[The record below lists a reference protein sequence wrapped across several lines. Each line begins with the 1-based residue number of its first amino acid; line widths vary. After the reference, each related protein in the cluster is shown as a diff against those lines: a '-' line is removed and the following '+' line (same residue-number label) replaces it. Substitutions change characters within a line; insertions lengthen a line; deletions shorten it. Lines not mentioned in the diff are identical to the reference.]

1 MENKMISY
9 IKSASIGILII
20 AIYFILANIE
30 LLPFNILNIDTKTLP
45 DYIKFFYLI
54 IYEIFTMI
62 IIGIIMFKK
71 LKKDFRDILINHKKY
86 YSENFKFWLIGLAV
100 MGISNCIIVFI
111 LKNDLSNNEELLRQ
125 LFSLSP
131 IYVYITSIIFAPFV
145 EEIVFR
151 QGIRNIIK
159 NKYLFI
165 LISGLLFGGLHVVT
179 SMSSTMDLLYLI
191 PYCSLG
197 FVFAYMLYKTNNIF
211 TSMGFHF
218 LHNGLLISIQF
229 IILIFS

>member
-45 DYIKFFYLI
+45 NYIKFSYLI

-179 SMSSTMDLLYLI
+179 SMSSSMDLLYLM